1 MGEASRG
8 DSALGRTP
16 KDAHPAAVTR
26 GSKLFPKPR
35 ITGGGFAGPEA
46 KQHSPSFPR
55 ICRINVWMGH
65 AAGNSRPAAPPERDP
80 SRISPGE
87 CRDELCSPRRRLI
100 PVIGG
105 ENITP
110 AISNYPINPNT
121 TMAAINRI
129 PPWR

>member
-1 MGEASRG
+1 MMLGDTEPRLGEASRG

-55 ICRINVWMGH
+55 ICRINVWTGH

-105 ENITP
+105 KALHQLS
-110 AISNYPINPNT
+110 AI
-121 TMAAINRI
+121 I
-129 PPWR
+129 P